1 MEKKTNSKFIHNFM
15 NMFCVLIQL
24 INDTLKLVPFGL
36 VMGPVILFCF
46 SHGDV
51 PGAILHE
58 WQKSAASEKVLL
70 VLLYLKTTFECV
82 FMAVFLRYL
91 FSVLRKGGNKEKVF
105 FIYEEQW
112 FSLLEKVSAFDEVR
126 QWAENS
132 GAYYPLLECRRL
144 TDIEDVRKSEDILN
158 RLEFI
163 DRRFREFISIMSE
176 YNRNDKSKDKWERE
190 LSEYPPEKIYQ
201 VRREGDHLSLKN
213 YGDDITLNRDTA
225 VATVQITVSKKC
237 ITQEEMDE
245 LYALSERLKEQCA
258 GN

>member
-70 VLLYLKTTFECV
+70 VLLYLKTTFVCV

-91 FSVLRKGGNKEKVF
+91 FSVLRKGGNKEKGH
-105 FIYEEQW
+105 FISEEHW

-190 LSEYPPEKIYQ
+190 LSEYPPK
-201 VRREGDHLSLKN
+201 KN
-213 YGDDITLNRDTA
+213 IPGTKRGRPSVI
-225 VATVQITVSKKC
+225 KK
-237 ITQEEMDE
+237 
-245 LYALSERLKEQCA
+245 LR
-258 GN
+258 

>member
-1 MEKKTNSKFIHNFM
+1 MEKETNSKFIHHFM
-15 NMFCVLIQL
+15 NIFCVLIQL

-70 VLLYLKTTFECV
+70 VLLYLKTTFVCV

-91 FSVLRKGGNKEKVF
+91 FSVLRKGGNKEKGF
-105 FIYEEQW
+105 FVYEEQW
-112 FSLLEKVSAFDEVR
+112 FSLLEKVSAFDVVR
-126 QWAENS
+126 QWAENG

-144 TDIEDVRKSEDILN
+144 TDIEEVRKSDDILN

-176 YNRNDKSKDKWERE
+176 HIPADKYKDKWEKE

-213 YGDDITLNRDTA
+213 YGDDITLDRDTA

-245 LYALSERLKEQCA
+245 LYALSERLKEQCT

>member
-1 MEKKTNSKFIHNFM
+1 MRS
-15 NMFCVLIQL
+15 
-24 INDTLKLVPFGL
+24 
-36 VMGPVILFCF
+36 
-46 SHGDV
+46 
-51 PGAILHE
+51 
-58 WQKSAASEKVLL
+58 
-70 VLLYLKTTFECV
+70 V
-82 FMAVFLRYL
+82 F
-91 FSVLRKGGNKEKVF
+91 
-105 FIYEEQW
+105 

-126 QWAENS
+126 QWTENS

-176 YNRNDKSKDKWERE
+176 YNRNDKSKDKWEKE

-213 YGDDITLNRDTA
+213 YGDDITLDRDTA
-225 VATVQITVSKKC
+225 VATVQITVSRKC
-237 ITQEEMDE
+237 ITQDEMDE
-245 LYALSERLKEQCA
+245 LYALSERLKEKCA

>member
-36 VMGPVILFCF
+36 VMVPVILFCF

-70 VLLYLKTTFECV
+70 VLLYLKTTFVCV

-91 FSVLRKGGNKEKVF
+91 FSVLRKGGNKEKGF
-105 FIYEEQW
+105 FIYEEHW

-163 DRRFREFISIMSE
+163 DRRFQEFISIMSE

-213 YGDDITLNRDTA
+213 YGDDITLDRDTA
-225 VATVQITVSKKC
+225 VATVQITVSRKC

>member
-1 MEKKTNSKFIHNFM
+1 MSF
-15 NMFCVLIQL
+15 L
-24 INDTLKLVPFGL
+24 
-36 VMGPVILFCF
+36 
-46 SHGDV
+46 S
-51 PGAILHE
+51 
-58 WQKSAASEKVLL
+58 
-70 VLLYLKTTFECV
+70 
-82 FMAVFLRYL
+82 FLR
-91 FSVLRKGGNKEKVF
+91 KINNKEKGVF
-105 FIYEEQW
+105 ISEEHW
-112 FSLLEKVSAFDEVR
+112 LSLLEKVSAFDEVR
-126 QWAENS
+126 QWAESN
-132 GAYYPLLECRRL
+132 GGTYYPLLECRRL

-213 YGDDITLNRDTA
+213 YGDDITLDRDTA
-225 VATVQITVSKKC
+225 VATVQITVSRKS

-245 LYALSERLKEQCA
+245 LYALSERLKEKCA

>member
-70 VLLYLKTTFECV
+70 VLLYLKTTFVCV

-91 FSVLRKGGNKEKVF
+91 FSVLRKGGNKEKGF
-105 FIYEEQW
+105 FIYEEHW

-163 DRRFREFISIMSE
+163 DRRFQEFISIMSE

-190 LSEYPPEKIYQ
+190 LSECSPEKIYQ

>member
-1 MEKKTNSKFIHNFM
+1 MEKKTNSKFIHHFM
-15 NMFCVLIQL
+15 NIFCVLIQL
-24 INDTLKLVPFGL
+24 INDTLKLVPLGL
-36 VMGPVILFCF
+36 VIGPVILFCF

-70 VLLYLKTTFECV
+70 VLLYLKTTFVCV

-91 FSVLRKGGNKEKVF
+91 FSVLRKGGNKEKGF

-176 YNRNDKSKDKWERE
+176 YNRNDKSKDKWEKE

>member
-1 MEKKTNSKFIHNFM
+1 
-15 NMFCVLIQL
+15 
-24 INDTLKLVPFGL
+24 
-36 VMGPVILFCF
+36 MGFF
-46 SHGDV
+46 S
-51 PGAILHE
+51 
-58 WQKSAASEKVLL
+58 
-70 VLLYLKTTFECV
+70 
-82 FMAVFLRYL
+82 FLRKI
-91 FSVLRKGGNKEKVF
+91 SDKEKGVF
-105 FIYEEQW
+105 ISEENW
-112 FSLLEKVSAFDEVR
+112 FSLLEKVSAFDVVR
-126 QWAENS
+126 QWTENG

-176 YNRNDKSKDKWERE
+176 YNCNDKSKDRWEKW

-213 YGDDITLNRDTA
+213 YGDDITLDRDTA
-225 VATVQITVSKKC
+225 VATVQITVSRKC

-245 LYALSERLKEQCA
+245 LYALSERLKEKCA

>member
-15 NMFCVLIQL
+15 NIFCVLIQL

-36 VMGPVILFCF
+36 VIGPVILFCF
-46 SHGDV
+46 SPGDV

-70 VLLYLKTTFECV
+70 VLLYLKTTFVCV

-91 FSVLRKGGNKEKVF
+91 FSVLRKGGNKEKGF
-105 FIYEEQW
+105 FVYEEQW
-112 FSLLEKVSAFDEVR
+112 FSLLEKVSAFDVVR
-126 QWAENS
+126 QWAENG

-190 LSEYPPEKIYQ
+190 LSEYPLEKIYQ

-213 YGDDITLNRDTA
+213 YGDDITLDRDTA

>member
-1 MEKKTNSKFIHNFM
+1 
-15 NMFCVLIQL
+15 
-24 INDTLKLVPFGL
+24 
-36 VMGPVILFCF
+36 
-46 SHGDV
+46 
-51 PGAILHE
+51 
-58 WQKSAASEKVLL
+58 
-70 VLLYLKTTFECV
+70 
-82 FMAVFLRYL
+82 MAVFLRYL
-91 FSVLRKGGNKEKVF
+91 FSVLRKGGNKEKGF
-105 FIYEEQW
+105 FVYEEQW

-213 YGDDITLNRDTA
+213 YGDDITLDRDTA

-245 LYALSERLKEQCA
+245 LYALSERLKEQCT